1 MARGWGGNMNNYA
14 IINGIRVELT
24 DEQVKTLGFKR
35 NNPFE
40 RVEKYTECYC
50 INASNIVESS
60 LDTRDVIDNNRYKS
74 CNYFNDKDFANQVAL
89 RQLLYRKLLKF
100 AYDNNCED
108 DKPWDCESK
117 HYRVYYSHAH
127 KIFKTEV
134 NFEGQHPGAYFSSEE
149 AAKRAIKEVI
159 EPFLKE
165 HPDFVW

>member
-1 MARGWGGNMNNYA
+1 MSDNYA
-14 IINGIRVELT
+14 VINGKRIELT
-24 DEQVKTLGFKR
+24 DEQVKTLGIER
-35 NNPFE
+35 TNPFG
-40 RVEKYTECYC
+40 RVEKGDVYYRITEYGDIGDLTEDGDYTDQYLYDG
-50 INASNIVESS
+50 V
-60 LDTRDVIDNNRYKS
+60 
-74 CNYFNDKDFANQVAL
+74 NYFNDDSFANQVAL

-159 EPFLKE
+159 EPFMKE
-165 HPDFVW
+165 HPEFVW